1 MATGGLLGGVGSAM
15 GGLLGS
21 GQSVGNALGQYNGSQ
36 STWQG
41 NSSSVAAPLP
51 NYGGVQPHIPA
62 QWNPVIETK
71 EIEKRRIATETYTD
85 EMVDDIVNENRLL
98 KARLLELGEYC

>member
-1 MATGGLLGGVGSAM
+1 MATGGLLGGVGSAI

-21 GQSVGNALGQYNGSQ
+21 GQSVGNALGQYN
-36 STWQG
+36 G